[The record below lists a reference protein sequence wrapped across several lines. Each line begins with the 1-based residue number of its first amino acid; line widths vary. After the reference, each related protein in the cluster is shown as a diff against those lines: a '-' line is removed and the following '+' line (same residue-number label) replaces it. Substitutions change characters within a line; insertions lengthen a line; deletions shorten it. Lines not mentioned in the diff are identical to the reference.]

1 MNEFFN
7 KVVVIT
13 GGNSGIGE
21 AIASKFNEHEAKIVI
36 FDRAD
41 QKKLEAQC
49 QKLQQAIFVQGD
61 VRNISDIEKL
71 YKETEKAFG
80 KIDVLIASAGIAGK
94 RIVDEVDED
103 FFDDIVDTNFKGVY
117 FTIQR
122 AIPHLKKG
130 SSVILISSAARL
142 AGFRNDSVYS
152 STKAA
157 ISTLA
162 RNFAADLIKR
172 EIRVNAISPGY
183 TDTPIFDKVKIHSP
197 QKIQEFESTI
207 PVGRFAYPAEI
218 AEAAL
223 FLASIKSSY
232 VVGADLVI
240 DGGASAISPL

>member
-1 MNEFFN
+1 MNEFLN

-13 GGNSGIGE
+13 GGNSGIGA
-21 AIASKFNEHEAKIVI
+21 AIASKFDEHGAKVVI

-41 QKKLEAQC
+41 QIKLKAQC
-49 QKLQQAIFVQGD
+49 QQLQQALFVQGD
-61 VRNISDIEKL
+61 VRNLADIEKL
-71 YKETEKAFG
+71 YLETEKAFG
-80 KIDVLIASAGIAGK
+80 TIDVLIASAGIAVK

-122 AIPHLKKG
+122 AVPHLNKG
-130 SSVILISSAARL
+130 ASVILVSSAARL

-162 RNFAADLIKR
+162 RNFAADLIQR

-183 TDTPIFDKVKIHSP
+183 TDTPIFDKVRTHFP
-197 QKIQEFESTI
+197 QKIQEFEKTI

-223 FLASIKSSY
+223 FLASARSSY
-232 VVGADLVI
+232 IIGADLII